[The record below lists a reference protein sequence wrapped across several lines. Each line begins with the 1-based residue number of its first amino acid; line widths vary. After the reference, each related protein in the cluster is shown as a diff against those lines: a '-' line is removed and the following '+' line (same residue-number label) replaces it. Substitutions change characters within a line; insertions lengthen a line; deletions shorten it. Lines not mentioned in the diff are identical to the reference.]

1 MIYLFRWI
9 FGYVKFYFKNGF
21 SEDFITD
28 CFAQGLELRE
38 VEDKGEYITAA
49 CNLKNYKKL
58 HRIAYKHG
66 GVVRIIKKKGL
77 PFVLL
82 PLKNRFGFFVGIIC
96 FCAIISFLNAF
107 VWNVEIV
114 GNDRVSDTTI
124 LSYLEN
130 NNFKSGTMWG
140 SVDRTDLCWKMM
152 SDFEDFSW
160 VHINKF
166 GTTARI
172 EVNETRQQDAEA
184 DEDKLQGIGVF
195 RRELSTTVS
204 REQKDIAVKEIKL
217 YYKLNFFTA
226 EIPLY
231 FKKQT
236 GEQSYDSYK
245 SLEIKDVELPIGYTK
260 SEERFF
266 KSTSKTLSDDELKE
280 LAKKRLYYL
289 EQREFDGFEIVN
301 KTEHYDLTDDK
312 CTVTCSYIIRRK

>member
-9 FGYVKFYFKNGF
+9 FGYVKFTFKNGF

-28 CFAQGLELRE
+28 CFAQGMELRD
-38 VEDKGEYITAA
+38 VEDCGEYITAV

-66 GVVRIIKKKGL
+66 GVVKIIKKKGL
-77 PFVLL
+77 PFILL
-82 PLKNRFGFFVGIIC
+82 PLKNRYGFFAGLIC

-107 VWNVEIV
+107 IWNVEIT
-114 GNDRVSDTTI
+114 GNSRVSDTAIIT
-124 LSYLEN
+124 YLEN
-130 NNFKSGTMWG
+130 NNFKKGVMWG

-172 EVNETRQQDAEA
+172 EVNETRKQDADA
-184 DEDKLQGIGVF
+184 DEDKLQGIEVF
-195 RRELSTTVS
+195 RRELNVTVN
-204 REQKDIAVKEIKL
+204 REQKDIVLKGTNE
-217 YYKLNFFTA
+217 YYKLRFFAA

-236 GEQSYDSYK
+236 GDQSYESYK
-245 SLEIKDVELPIGYTK
+245 SLIIKDTELPIGYTK

-266 KSTSKTLSDDELKE
+266 KSTPRTLSDDELKE
-280 LAKKRLYYL
+280 MAKKRLGFL
-289 EQREFDGFEIVN
+289 EQQEFDGFEIVN
-301 KTEHYDLTDDK
+301 RTENYELADDK
-312 CTVTCSYIIRRK
+312 CTVSCSYIIRRK

>member
-9 FGYVKFYFKNGF
+9 FGYVKFSFKNGF

-28 CFAQGLELRE
+28 CFAQGFELRD
-38 VEDKGEYITAA
+38 VEDCGEYITAV

-66 GVVRIIKKKGL
+66 GVVKIIKKKGL

-82 PLKNRFGFFVGIIC
+82 PLKNRYGFFVGLIC

-107 VWNVEIV
+107 IWNVEIV
-114 GNDRVSDTTI
+114 GNSRVSDTAI
-124 LSYLEN
+124 LTYLEN
-130 NNFKSGTMWG
+130 NNFKKGVMWG

-172 EVNETRQQDAEA
+172 EVNETRKQDADA
-184 DEDKLQGIGVF
+184 DEDKLQGIEVF
-195 RRELSTTVS
+195 RRELNVTVN
-204 REQKDIAVKEIKL
+204 REQKDIAVKGTKE
-217 YYKLNFFTA
+217 YYRLNFFTA

-236 GEQSYDSYK
+236 GEQSYESYK
-245 SLEIKDVELPIGYTK
+245 SLTIKDVELPVGYTK
-260 SEERFF
+260 CEERFF
-266 KSTSKTLSDDELKE
+266 KTTPRTLSDDELKE
-280 LAKKRLYYL
+280 MAKKRLGFL
-289 EQREFDGFEIVN
+289 EQKEFDGFEIVN
-301 KTEHYDLTDDK
+301 RTERYDLADDK
-312 CTVTCSYIIRRK
+312 CTVSCSYIIRRK